1 MRRSSPRKLRI
12 AIVLLAG
19 LGLAAVAG
27 AGSAAEGTAAR
38 GEIIELIRLEVRPGQ
53 EAAMERFL
61 ARLAEGARRTGAA
74 IRWRVHRRVD
84 GERPLY
90 VIVLRATSTEQLEAW
105 GISPRARRWSR
116 RSEPTRRGAC
126 SRCAS
131 TRSSASRASASS
143 RYPRSASTAD
153 GAGSRP
159 PWALRS
165 GAVGLPTGSVAP
177 CQPSTGGPG
186 CHALPLP

>member
-105 GISPRARRWSR
+105 GDLTASATLEQAFGADEARRLL
-116 RSEPTRRGAC
+116 
-126 SRCAS
+126 
-131 TRSSASRASASS
+131 
-143 RYPRSASTAD
+143 
-153 GAGSRP
+153 
-159 PWALRS
+159 ALRE
-165 GAVGLPTGSVAP
+165 
-177 CQPSTGGPG
+177 
-186 CHALPLP
+186 HALLGLTRERFVPVPALGFDG